1 MFVLSR
7 LVLSTNLLFAFR
19 MGSASASQQ
28 GGFLVG
34 VASRSV
40 DSIHEWLG
48 THDGRITSLNLP
60 LPIGRVSSIF
70 VCVWRMEST
79 GQEVHKHGQCSPTLT
94 TTPK

>member
-1 MFVLSR
+1 MKSR
-7 LVLSTNLLFAFR
+7 LSNLLFAFR

-48 THDGRITSLNLP
+48 THDGHGRITSLDLLP
-60 LPIGRVSSIF
+60 PIGRVSSIF

-79 GQEVHKHGQCSPTLT
+79 GQEVHKHGQCLLTLT
-94 TTPK
+94 TTPKQ